1 MMREFDKV
9 KLGKDL
15 CLIICCN
22 INMSN
27 HCTAVCRKAV
37 TMLELVSRNFDHK
50 YEEVMKGLYI
60 AFVKPNIEYAI

>member
-15 CLIICCN
+15 CLIIC
-22 INMSN
+22 
-27 HCTAVCRKAV
+27 CTAVCRKAV